1 MRCFSLK
8 RSDVK
13 VDLTINSER
22 YGQLT
27 TDNYKMFFRNLHTNK
42 NLLTCTLVWVFLF
55 AFFVKSN
62 AQTDMQYQGYRLQV
76 YNIEVM
82 KEGRDFYQ
90 IRCNLANTGRENLDI
105 KPTRPQPQLILNYD
119 HTIFENKLGS
129 YRENIRRSLT
139 TADLKLKTGKVKDC
153 FFLRFPKMLPEDT
166 VRNPN
171 PPAMI
176 TEAGV
181 NKDKDAEQ
189 EVDTKQ
195 AESAE
200 ENITRETEKSAQPV
214 AVFTPEDASCYD
226 FSIDTVKVL
235 KYGKKSVL
243 LEYTLKNNGN
253 AGAPM
258 LGKTDAENDNLAI
271 RAFISG
277 VPKMTKG
284 ALVFGGTFVENQEK
298 GADGKIP
305 PGMRYKATFELDIR
319 DKSRYMNYLILSL
332 DPFNTVE
339 ECDERNNVHVV
350 DLTGW

>member
-1 MRCFSLK
+1 M
-8 RSDVK
+8 
-13 VDLTINSER
+13 
-22 YGQLT
+22 
-27 TDNYKMFFRNLHTNK
+27 
-42 NLLTCTLVWVFLF
+42 
-55 AFFVKSN
+55 N
-62 AQTDMQYQGYRLQV
+62 AQVDMQYQGYRLQV
-76 YNIEVM
+76 YNIKVL

-105 KPTRPQPQLILNYD
+105 EEFRPQPRLILNYD

-129 YRENIRRSLT
+129 YRENIRRSMT
-139 TADLKLKTGKVKDC
+139 TANLKLKTGKVKER
-153 FFLRFPKMLPEDT
+153 FELRFPKLLPEDT

-181 NKDKDAEQ
+181 NKDKDAAANPSPKKE
-189 EVDTKQ
+189 ETA
-195 AESAE
+195 AEA
-200 ENITRETEKSAQPV
+200 EKSALPV
-214 AVFTPEDASCYD
+214 AVFVPEDAPCYD
-226 FSIDTVKVL
+226 FSIDTVIVKDMD
-235 KYGKKSVL
+235 KKWL
-243 LEYTLKNNGN
+243 TLEYTLKNNGN
-253 AGAPM
+253 TGAPM
-258 LGKTDAENDNLAI
+258 LGATDAENDNLAL

-305 PGMRYKATFELDIR
+305 PGLRYKGTFRLDIR

-332 DPFNTVE
+332 DPFNTVD

-350 DLTGW
+350 DLTGF